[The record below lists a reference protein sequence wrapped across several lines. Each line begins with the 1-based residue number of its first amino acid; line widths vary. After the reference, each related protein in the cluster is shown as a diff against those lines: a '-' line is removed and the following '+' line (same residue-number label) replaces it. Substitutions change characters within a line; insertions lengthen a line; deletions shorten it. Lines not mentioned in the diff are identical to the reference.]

1 MYTYSHDPETGGL
14 LLGDELSPFS
24 KEPRPVWAKELDLL
38 GFDKFWTYDR
48 DCPAPYLWAESNFY
62 WYRGKKVAKTNG
74 GSLHERPEIELLR
87 DETGADVLPA
97 GSTLAPVDIAA
108 MIAKNALRLSA
119 LETLTVKKIYDVY
132 RKYAKKLDCFHV
144 AFSGGKDSVAL
155 LELVRRALPR
165 TAFLVV
171 FGDTGMEFPDTYA
184 AVDEVERRCNADG
197 IAFYRAESRFKPEES
212 WRLFGPPSRV
222 LRWCCTVH
230 KSVPQT
236 LEIREILGKRD
247 YTGMDFVGVR
257 GHESASRAEYDYENF
272 GKKQKGQYSFNPM
285 LEWSSAEVWLYLFF
299 RGLVVNEAY
308 KKGNA
313 RAGCLFC
320 PHSAGKSDWFRC
332 ANYPEKVEQFER
344 AIRETV
350 DDPAIDT
357 YISAGGWLE
366 RRNGRDLRDNEP
378 KIFETTK
385 DGRTTLRIT
394 HPTTDWREWVKTV
407 GEPVD
412 LRVEETKGP
421 PSPASADA
429 QELVPPEVIV
439 SYPAELAKTA
449 VGKKLRQCFVKAAYC
464 VECGACETN
473 CRSGA
478 LSFKN
483 GLHIENCIH
492 CGQCHDIDMGCY
504 RADSLKHPEAEG
516 SKMKSLNTLA
526 DHAPKPEWITDFFD
540 RGADYLTNN
549 SLGPMQITKYK
560 RFLSDA
566 GLIAK
571 NQTTPFFAVAKRL
584 GVNSEDAWGLIL
596 ANLSNGNPQIAWYVR
611 EMTVGRAYA
620 CQEIIDTLAPRGVKE
635 KDARSILKAFKR
647 LCETP
652 LGRRLRFGSFT
663 DEGHVLAS
671 ISRTK
676 PVTPSPRVFLYALY
690 RFAETCGGYWE
701 FSLSRLLDFSVEAEG
716 VSPAQVFALS
726 QEEIEPIL
734 NGLARSNPEFLSFTT
749 THDLELVHLADD
761 KTSANVLE
769 LFNA

>member
-1 MYTYSHDPETGGL
+1 MYTYSHDLETGGL

-74 GSLHERPEIELLR
+74 GSLHERPAIELLK
-87 DETGADVLPA
+87 DESGADILPA

-108 MIAKNALRLSA
+108 MTEKNALRLSA
-119 LETLTVKKIYDVY
+119 LETLTVKIIYDVY
-132 RKYAKKLDCFHV
+132 RKYEKKLDCFHV

-171 FGDTGMEFPDTYA
+171 FGDTGMEFPDTYS
-184 AVDEVERRCNADG
+184 AVSEVERRCNADG
-197 IAFYRAESRFKPEES
+197 IAFYRAASRFKPEES
-212 WRLFGPPSRV
+212 WRRFGPPSRV

-236 LEIREILGKRD
+236 LEIREVLGKRD
-247 YTGMDFVGVR
+247 YTGMAFVGVR

-299 RGLVVNEAY
+299 RGLVVNDAY
-308 KKGNA
+308 KKGMA
-313 RAGCLFC
+313 RVGCLFC
-320 PHSAGKSDWFRC
+320 PLGAGGRSDWFQHE
-332 ANYPEKVEQFER
+332 AYTDNVEKYIGL
-344 AIRETV
+344 IRETSV
-350 DDPAIDT
+350 FTDETGYIDG
-357 YISAGGWLE
+357 AGWVA
-366 RRNGRDLRDNEP
+366 RKNGRDIRENES
-378 KIFETTK
+378 KVVEETK
-385 DGRTTLRIT
+385 DGRTTLRIIS
-394 HPTTDWREWVKTV
+394 PTTDWREWVKTV
-407 GEPVD
+407 SEPVD
-412 LRVEETKGP
+412 LCVEERGRGTVTSDTENSV
-421 PSPASADA
+421 PS
-429 QELVPPEVIV
+429 ELVVT
-439 SYPAELAKTA
+439 YPAELVKTA

-464 VECGACETN
+464 VECGECEAN
-473 CRSGA
+473 CRAGA
-478 LSFKN
+478 LSFKT

-492 CGQCHDIDMGCY
+492 CGECHTVEKGCQVFHC
-504 RADSLKHPEAEG
+504 LNKPLTEG
-516 SKMKSLNTLA
+516 SSMKSINTFA
-526 DHAPKPEWITDFFD
+526 THAPMPDWIIDFFA

-549 SLGPMQITKYK
+549 SLGPMQIAFFK

-571 NQTTPFFAVAKRL
+571 NKTTPFFDVAKRL
-584 GVNSEDAWGLIL
+584 GVNSEEAWGLIL
-596 ANLSNGNPQIAWYVR
+596 ANLVNANPQIAWYVR
-611 EMTVGRAYA
+611 EMEINRAYSR
-620 CQEIIDTLAPRGVKE
+620 QELYEMIAGTGLKKDGVM
-635 KDARSILKAFKR
+635 SILRAFGR
-647 LCETP
+647 LCDIP
-652 LGRRLRFGSFT
+652 LGARLHFGHTESKGR
-663 DEGHVLAS
+663 DMVSL
-671 ISRTK
+671 SRTK